1 MVTSRVLVTPNLW
14 VCIRD
19 VGTPFVSFRYG
30 YDGGIDL
37 VPPSYPLI
45 MGKRGYWFGTPS
57 YSFARGKRECRFGTP
72 SYPFTRGKRE
82 VSIWYPPNT
91 RSLGVREWYWFWT
104 PSYPF
109 ARSKRV
115 VPIWDPPYSF
125 TMGKRGFE
133 CCALCVCILTNVSS
147 LWLPTPEIMNHT
159 FVHFRPTKYNNI
171 SFTFL

>member
-1 MVTSRVLVTPNLW
+1 MWGPHLYLFAMAMMGVSTWYHPHTLLLW
-14 VCIRD
+14 VR
-19 VGTPFVSFRYG
+19 
-30 YDGGIDL
+30 GGIDSE
-37 VPPSYPLI
+37 PPHTLSL
-45 MGKRGYWFGTPS
+45 GVKGGVDL
-57 YSFARGKRECRFGTP
+57 GTP

-82 VSIWYPPNT
+82 VSIWYPPHT
-91 RSLGVREWYWFWT
+91 RSLGVREWYRFRT

-147 LWLPTPEIMNHT
+147 L
-159 FVHFRPTKYNNI
+159 
-171 SFTFL
+171 